1 MISESQPYIH
11 CRGGLSDSSGIYQE
25 REYVEDGPTAELPAR
40 TGRYL
45 SLLPP
50 LA

>member
-1 MISESQPYIH
+1 MDDQRFPAISSVEVV
-11 CRGGLSDSSGIYQE
+11 CLTGRDLRK
-25 REYVEDGPTAELPAR
+25 REYVKDGPTAELPAR

-50 LA
+50 

>member
-1 MISESQPYIH
+1 MDGQRFPTISSVEVVV
-11 CRGGLSDSSGIYQE
+11 CLTGRGIYRK
-25 REYVEDGPTAELPAR
+25 REYAEDGPTAELPAR

-50 LA
+50 